1 MAGARLFLALW
12 LTLCCALA
20 QADVVRVRAF
30 DDIIESGVLK
40 VAMYEN
46 FPPYSYQQDGQP
58 RGVDFELAQKLA
70 EGLGLKLEVLW
81 VTPDE
86 TLDDDL
92 RNFIWKGHYLRR
104 DVLADVMLRVP
115 YDREFSYK
123 RNELGELINELVVM
137 FGPYQRERWQTAYD
151 DRRIEDV
158 PSVAVFQYHPIGVE
172 VDSVPSFYL
181 SSVFEGRLAKNLHH
195 YPSVQQAFAAL
206 KEGEVDATMAM
217 RGEIEWLMAQAGDS
231 HLKLAENAYP
241 NMGKQVWDLG
251 MAVHESN
258 RQLAYALEEVLE
270 PLILEGG
277 MESCTPSTGCI
288 TSCPACTRMWK
299 TTWPGADGGVM
310 PLRAERCAIPIP
322 LRIAVSRSRHERP
335 DLAVVDRPS
344 GAGRAGGGC
353 RPAAVG
359 DVGVP
364 PQGLAQRRALRV

>member
-20 QADVVRVRAF
+20 QADMVRVRAF

-277 MESCTPSTGCI
+277 MEKLYAKHGLHYEL
-288 TSCPACTRMWK
+288 
-299 TTWPGADGGVM
+299 PGLYQDV
-310 PLRAERCAIPIP
+310 END
-322 LRIAVSRSRHERP
+322 V
-335 DLAVVDRPS
+335 
-344 GAGRAGGGC
+344 AGR
-353 RPAAVG
+353 
-359 DVGVP
+359 
-364 PQGLAQRRALRV
+364 

>member
-92 RNFIWKGHYLRR
+92 RNFIWKAHYLRR

-137 FGPYQRERWQTAYD
+137 FGPYQRERWQTVYD

-277 MESCTPSTGCI
+277 MEKLYAKHGLHYEL
-288 TSCPACTRMWK
+288 
-299 TTWPGADGGVM
+299 PGLYQDV
-310 PLRAERCAIPIP
+310 END
-322 LRIAVSRSRHERP
+322 V
-335 DLAVVDRPS
+335 
-344 GAGRAGGGC
+344 AGR
-353 RPAAVG
+353 
-359 DVGVP
+359 
-364 PQGLAQRRALRV
+364 

>member
-151 DRRIEDV
+151 VRRIEDV

-206 KEGEVDATMAM
+206 KGGEVDATMAM

-277 MESCTPSTGCI
+277 MEKLYAKHGLHYEL
-288 TSCPACTRMWK
+288 
-299 TTWPGADGGVM
+299 PGLYQDV
-310 PLRAERCAIPIP
+310 END
-322 LRIAVSRSRHERP
+322 V
-335 DLAVVDRPS
+335 
-344 GAGRAGGGC
+344 AGR
-353 RPAAVG
+353 
-359 DVGVP
+359 
-364 PQGLAQRRALRV
+364 

>member
-1 MAGARLFLALW
+1 MNAVRLVLSLW
-12 LTLCCALA
+12 LALCCALA
-20 QADVVRVRAF
+20 QADVVKVRAF

-58 RGVDFELAQKLA
+58 RGVDVELARKLA

-92 RNFIWKGHYLRR
+92 RNFIWKGHYLRPG
-104 DVLADVMLRVP
+104 VLADVMLRVP
-115 YDREFSYK
+115 YDREFAYK
-123 RNELGELINELVVM
+123 RNELGEMINELVVM
-137 FGPYQRERWQTAYD
+137 FAPYQRERWQTAYD
-151 DRRIEDV
+151 DRRIDEV

-270 PLILEGG
+270 PLIREGG
-277 MESCTPSTGCI
+277 MEKLYAKHGLHYEL
-288 TSCPACTRMWK
+288 
-299 TTWPGADGGVM
+299 PGLYQDV
-310 PLRAERCAIPIP
+310 END
-322 LRIAVSRSRHERP
+322 V
-335 DLAVVDRPS
+335 
-344 GAGRAGGGC
+344 AGR
-353 RPAAVG
+353 
-359 DVGVP
+359 
-364 PQGLAQRRALRV
+364 

>member
-70 EGLGLKLEVLW
+70 EGLGLKLEVQW

-277 MESCTPSTGCI
+277 MEKLYAKHGLHYEL
-288 TSCPACTRMWK
+288 
-299 TTWPGADGGVM
+299 PGLYQDV
-310 PLRAERCAIPIP
+310 END
-322 LRIAVSRSRHERP
+322 V
-335 DLAVVDRPS
+335 
-344 GAGRAGGGC
+344 AGR
-353 RPAAVG
+353 
-359 DVGVP
+359 
-364 PQGLAQRRALRV
+364 

>member
-1 MAGARLFLALW
+1 MMTGARLFLALW

-277 MESCTPSTGCI
+277 MEKLYAKHGLHYEL
-288 TSCPACTRMWK
+288 
-299 TTWPGADGGVM
+299 PGLYQDV
-310 PLRAERCAIPIP
+310 END
-322 LRIAVSRSRHERP
+322 V
-335 DLAVVDRPS
+335 
-344 GAGRAGGGC
+344 AGR
-353 RPAAVG
+353 
-359 DVGVP
+359 
-364 PQGLAQRRALRV
+364 

>member
-46 FPPYSYQQDGQP
+46 FPPYSYQHDGQP

-277 MESCTPSTGCI
+277 MEKLYAKHGLHYEL
-288 TSCPACTRMWK
+288 
-299 TTWPGADGGVM
+299 PGLYQDV
-310 PLRAERCAIPIP
+310 END
-322 LRIAVSRSRHERP
+322 V
-335 DLAVVDRPS
+335 
-344 GAGRAGGGC
+344 AGR
-353 RPAAVG
+353 
-359 DVGVP
+359 
-364 PQGLAQRRALRV
+364 

>member
-81 VTPDE
+81 VAPDE

-277 MESCTPSTGCI
+277 MEKLYAKHGLHYEL
-288 TSCPACTRMWK
+288 
-299 TTWPGADGGVM
+299 PGLYQDV
-310 PLRAERCAIPIP
+310 END
-322 LRIAVSRSRHERP
+322 V
-335 DLAVVDRPS
+335 
-344 GAGRAGGGC
+344 AGR
-353 RPAAVG
+353 
-359 DVGVP
+359 
-364 PQGLAQRRALRV
+364 

>member
-277 MESCTPSTGCI
+277 MEKLYAKHGLHYEL
-288 TSCPACTRMWK
+288 
-299 TTWPGADGGVM
+299 PGLYQDVANDV
-310 PLRAERCAIPIP
+310 
-322 LRIAVSRSRHERP
+322 
-335 DLAVVDRPS
+335 
-344 GAGRAGGGC
+344 AGR
-353 RPAAVG
+353 
-359 DVGVP
+359 
-364 PQGLAQRRALRV
+364 

>member
-258 RQLAYALEEVLE
+258 RQPAYALEEVLE

-277 MESCTPSTGCI
+277 MEKLYAKHGLHYEL
-288 TSCPACTRMWK
+288 
-299 TTWPGADGGVM
+299 PGLYQDV
-310 PLRAERCAIPIP
+310 END
-322 LRIAVSRSRHERP
+322 V
-335 DLAVVDRPS
+335 
-344 GAGRAGGGC
+344 AGR
-353 RPAAVG
+353 
-359 DVGVP
+359 
-364 PQGLAQRRALRV
+364 

>member
-206 KEGEVDATMAM
+206 EEGEVDATMAM

-277 MESCTPSTGCI
+277 MEKLYAKHGLHYEL
-288 TSCPACTRMWK
+288 
-299 TTWPGADGGVM
+299 PGLYQDV
-310 PLRAERCAIPIP
+310 END
-322 LRIAVSRSRHERP
+322 V
-335 DLAVVDRPS
+335 
-344 GAGRAGGGC
+344 AGR
-353 RPAAVG
+353 
-359 DVGVP
+359 
-364 PQGLAQRRALRV
+364 

>member
-151 DRRIEDV
+151 DRRIEDM

-206 KEGEVDATMAM
+206 KEGEVDATMAT

-277 MESCTPSTGCI
+277 MEKLYAKHGLHYEL
-288 TSCPACTRMWK
+288 
-299 TTWPGADGGVM
+299 PGLYQDV
-310 PLRAERCAIPIP
+310 END
-322 LRIAVSRSRHERP
+322 V
-335 DLAVVDRPS
+335 
-344 GAGRAGGGC
+344 AGR
-353 RPAAVG
+353 
-359 DVGVP
+359 
-364 PQGLAQRRALRV
+364 

>member
-1 MAGARLFLALW
+1 MVGVRLFLALW

-92 RNFIWKGHYLRR
+92 RIFIWKGHYLRR
-104 DVLADVMLRVP
+104 DVRADVMLRVP

-277 MESCTPSTGCI
+277 MEKLYAKHGLHYEL
-288 TSCPACTRMWK
+288 
-299 TTWPGADGGVM
+299 PGLYQDV
-310 PLRAERCAIPIP
+310 END
-322 LRIAVSRSRHERP
+322 V
-335 DLAVVDRPS
+335 
-344 GAGRAGGGC
+344 AGR
-353 RPAAVG
+353 
-359 DVGVP
+359 
-364 PQGLAQRRALRV
+364 

>member
-277 MESCTPSTGCI
+277 MEKLYAKYGLHYEL
-288 TSCPACTRMWK
+288 
-299 TTWPGADGGVM
+299 PGLYQDV
-310 PLRAERCAIPIP
+310 END
-322 LRIAVSRSRHERP
+322 V
-335 DLAVVDRPS
+335 
-344 GAGRAGGGC
+344 AGR
-353 RPAAVG
+353 
-359 DVGVP
+359 
-364 PQGLAQRRALRV
+364 

>member
-104 DVLADVMLRVP
+104 DVLADVMLGVP

-277 MESCTPSTGCI
+277 MEKLYAKHGLHYEL
-288 TSCPACTRMWK
+288 
-299 TTWPGADGGVM
+299 PGLYQDV
-310 PLRAERCAIPIP
+310 END
-322 LRIAVSRSRHERP
+322 V
-335 DLAVVDRPS
+335 
-344 GAGRAGGGC
+344 AGR
-353 RPAAVG
+353 
-359 DVGVP
+359 
-364 PQGLAQRRALRV
+364 